1 MELRSISARDSRL
14 SLSSHRWDVTRSL
27 GSHYRIERETG
38 RAYGAWSYLDCDGF
52 LLLFLRSLIDKK
64 TPQRVRA
71 RCDSMRLCHA
81 QDKRSSDRQAT
92 KSLPTVPEFPVLFIS
107 QIRFESAGTVKEHMA
122 VRYRGHRRA
131 ALFTVSL
138 LVVVH
143 ACEPVANHHDEQ
155 QAPSDDAGNDA
166 VEIPG

>member
-1 MELRSISARDSRL
+1 MS
-14 SLSSHRWDVTRSL
+14 TRSL
-27 GSHYRIERETG
+27 GSHHRIERETG
-38 RAYGAWSYLDCDGF
+38 RAYGAWSYLDRDGF
-52 LLLFLRSLIDKK
+52 LLLFLQSLVDKK

-81 QDKRSSDRQAT
+81 QDKRPSARRAT
-92 KSLPTVPEFPVLFIS
+92 KSLPTVPKFPVLLVG
-107 QIRFESAGTVKEHMA
+107 QVRLEGPRTVKEHMA
-122 VRYRGHRRA
+122 VRYRGHRRV

-166 VEIPG
+166 IEIPG